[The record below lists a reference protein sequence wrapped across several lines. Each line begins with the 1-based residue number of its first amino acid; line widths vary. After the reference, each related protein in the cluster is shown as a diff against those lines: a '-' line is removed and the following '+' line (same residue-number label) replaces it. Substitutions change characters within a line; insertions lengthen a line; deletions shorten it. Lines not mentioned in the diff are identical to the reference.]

1 MQRAIGADAL
11 TRLRTLMP
19 AMTVECIAAS
29 GHLLPHEQ
37 PAQVAL
43 ALQRFAATQA

>member
-11 TRLRTLMP
+11 ARLGALMP
-19 AMTVECIAAS
+19 SMTLECIAAA

-43 ALQRFAATQA
+43 ALQRFAAAQA